1 MIAKHMEFRLD
12 RRRVLYT
19 VALTGVFNTVIAL
32 FLTHLEFGE
41 GFGTNFIFS
50 QSIGLC
56 MCTFIL
62 GGHYFVKRPSVLGH
76 ALLLL
81 AAMPAGAV
89 AGTVIGALIAGFA
102 LSDVLQGRPALFM
115 QMLIIGILFGTMI
128 TYFFFS
134 RERISE
140 AEAQLQEEQ
149 IRGLTLEKKALETH
163 LKLLQAQIEP
173 HFLFNTLSNVL
184 SLLESDPVRGKAMLE
199 DLTRYLRASLSRTRD
214 RMTTL
219 GQELD
224 LLRAYLGIY
233 KVRMGERLRY
243 TIDMPERLNH
253 IPFPPMLVQP
263 LVENALKHGLEPRI
277 EGGEIHVR
285 VEERPGC
292 LRLSVADTGPGL
304 GEGAAGGTGLANVRD
319 RLEALFNGKGR
330 LVLEDNVPSG
340 LKVVMEIPH
349 E

>member
-1 MIAKHMEFRLD
+1 MIARHMEFRLD

-19 VALTGVFNTVIAL
+19 VALTVVFNTVIAL
-32 FLTHLEFGE
+32 FLTHL
-41 GFGTNFIFS
+41 GFGGGLVLNFLFS
-50 QSIGLC
+50 QCIGLC
-56 MCTFIL
+56 MCAFIL
-62 GGHYFVKRPSVLGH
+62 AGHCFVRGPSILAHGI
-76 ALLLL
+76 LLMV
-81 AAMPAGAV
+81 AMPAGAV
-89 AGTVIGALIAGFA
+89 AGTFIGALIAGIPF
-102 LSDVLQGRPALFM
+102 SEIVEGRPARFIQLLFV
-115 QMLIIGILFGTMI
+115 GILFGTMI

-140 AEAQLQEEQ
+140 AETQLQEEQ

-173 HFLFNTLSNVL
+173 HFLFITLSNVL

-233 KVRMGERLRY
+233 KVRMGDRLRY
-243 TIDMPERLNH
+243 TIDIPERLNH
-253 IPFPPMLVQP
+253 LPFPPMLVQP
-263 LVENALKHGLEPRI
+263 LVENALKHGLEPRM
-277 EGGEIHVR
+277 EGGEIHVS
-285 VEERPGC
+285 VEERQGC

-349 E
+349 D